1 MVEKWQNDLK
11 TVARPEKIKILS
23 SFFKTGKGEY
33 GEGDIF
39 IGVVVPDNRRIAKRY
54 SDSSFDEFSEMLH
67 SPIHEFRLSALL
79 ALVQRY
85 KKTRDSLEK
94 QKIIDFYMENA
105 DCCNNWDLVDL
116 SAPYLLGSHL
126 LSCPTSRLLD
136 ELSQGGLWRQ
146 RISMVSTL
154 ALIRN
159 GEYGETIR
167 LSKFFLNH
175 KHPLIHKA
183 TGWMLREVGKRDK
196 SVLLAFLDEHAVSM
210 PRTALRYAI
219 EKLSDKERKFYQN
232 KK

>member
-11 TVARPEKIKILS
+11 KIAHPEKIKILS

-39 IGVVVPDNRRIAKRY
+39 IGVVVPDNRRIAMCY
-54 SDSSFDEFSEMLH
+54 IDSTFGEFSEMLH

-85 KKTRDSLEK
+85 KKTKDVKEK
-94 QKIIDFYMENA
+94 QKIIDFYIENA

-116 SAPYLLGSHL
+116 SAPYLLGNHL
-126 LSCPTSRLLD
+126 LSHPSSHLLD

-146 RISMVSTL
+146 RISLVSTL

-159 GEYGETIR
+159 GEFGETLR
-167 LSKFFLNH
+167 LSKFFLEH

-196 SVLLAFLDEHAVSM
+196 LILLDFLDEYAVSM

-219 EKLSDKERKFYQN
+219 EKLSDEERKYYLN
-232 KK
+232 KR